1 VAGKQRQHV
10 VKKTDSR
17 PNASFATPIEIN
29 FGANPRFVCDAFDLS
44 PPGVHLA
51 LFKRIASQRERQYE
65 RKGSNASAFYCF
77 SWTIVDSNPPGRSR
91 RQDEFCLRVRDAGLF
106 CGSMQTKLLRLMAL
120 TIIFSATASLI
131 AEDVEPGFTS
141 LCDGKSFDGWK
152 TADENKETWTIED
165 GAFVAHGNR
174 CHLFYVGDKAP
185 FKNFDLKV
193 DVMTGPHSNGGIYFH
208 TKYQA
213 NDWPRVGFECQVNN
227 THSDWIKTG
236 SLYGLVNIANSPA
249 QDGKWWTQEIIVK
262 GNSVTVL
269 VDGKRVFEYNEPPGA
284 QPGKD
289 FMRKL
294 SEGTFALQ
302 GHDPGSVVRYKNIR
316 VKKLD

>member
-1 VAGKQRQHV
+1 MRLNLFPVFGVGALLITTAPLLAG
-10 VKKTDSR
+10 
-17 PNASFATPIEIN
+17 EI
-29 FGANPRFVCDAFDLS
+29 
-44 PPGVHLA
+44 
-51 LFKRIASQRERQYE
+51 
-65 RKGSNASAFYCF
+65 
-77 SWTIVDSNPPGRSR
+77 
-91 RQDEFCLRVRDAGLF
+91 
-106 CGSMQTKLLRLMAL
+106 
-120 TIIFSATASLI
+120 
-131 AEDVEPGFTS
+131 EPGFI
-141 LCDGKSFDGWK
+141 LLMDGKTFDGWK
-152 TADENKETWTIED
+152 PAEENKETWTIED

-193 DVMTGPHSNGGIYFH
+193 EVWTGPHSNGGIYFH

-213 NDWPRVGFECQVNN
+213 TDWPRAGFECQVNN

-236 SLYGLVNIANSPA
+236 SLYGLANTGLTAA

-262 GNSVTVL
+262 GQNVL
-269 VDGKRVFEYNEPPGA
+269 VLIDGKKVLEYNEPDGA

-289 FMRKL
+289 FVRKL

-316 VKKLD
+316 VKKVD